1 MNLRVTFELD
11 ESDLEHFRLI
21 MRAARQSAAR
31 LAPEEVVAA
40 ASARLDRASAN
51 PPPAFVAERL
61 ETLRLLIRMLTD
73 IDWRLPHLDARR
85 VLSALTYFN
94 EVNDLIPD
102 HVPGLGFLDDAI
114 MIELVA
120 RELRHE
126 VEAYRDF
133 CDFRTQKAAEFQ
145 RRPWTRRNRWLEA
158 RRVELQERMR
168 RRRQADQDEHKSR
181 PDLFG

>member
-1 MNLRVTFELD
+1 MSLRVTFELD

-40 ASARLDRASAN
+40 ASELLDRAGTH
-51 PPPAFVAERL
+51 PPPAFVTERL

-73 IDWRLPHLDARR
+73 IDWRLPHRDARR
-85 VLSALTYFN
+85 VLSVLTYFN
-94 EVNDLIPD
+94 EANDLIPD

-126 VEAYRDF
+126 LDAYRDF
-133 CDFRTQKAAEFQ
+133 CEFRARRAAELQ
-145 RRPWTRRNRWLEA
+145 RRPLTRRDKWLED
-158 RRVELQERMR
+158 RRLELQERMR
-168 RRRQADQDEHKSR
+168 RRRQAEQDEHKAR
-181 PDLFG
+181 PGLFW

>member
-1 MNLRVTFELD
+1 MSLRVTFELD
-11 ESDLEHFRLI
+11 ESDLQHFRLI

-31 LAPEEVVAA
+31 LAPEVVVANA
-40 ASARLDRASAN
+40 TERLERTAEK

-61 ETLRLLIRMLTD
+61 EKLKLLIRMLTD
-73 IDWRLPHLDARR
+73 IDWRLPHRDARR

-94 EVNDLIPD
+94 EANDLIPD

-126 VEAYRDF
+126 LDAYRDF
-133 CDFRTQKAAEFQ
+133 CAFREQMGVESRHQ
-145 RRPWTRRNRWLEA
+145 SLTRRNRWLEA
-158 RRVELQERMR
+158 RRLELQDRMR
-168 RRRQADQDEHKSR
+168 RRRQAEQDEQR
-181 PDLFG
+181 PQPGLFA

>member
-40 ASARLDRASAN
+40 ASARLDRAGAR

-73 IDWRLPHLDARR
+73 IDWRLPHRDARR

-126 VEAYRDF
+126 LDAYRDS
-133 CDFRTQKAAEFQ
+133 CDFRAQKAAELQ
-145 RRPWTRRNRWLEA
+145 RRPLTRRNKWLEA

-168 RRRQADQDEHKSR
+168 RRREADQDEHKAR

>member
-1 MNLRVTFELD
+1 MSLRVTFELD

-31 LAPEEVVAA
+31 LAPEDVVATA
-40 ASARLDRASAN
+40 TAQLDRIGDRPA
-51 PPPAFVAERL
+51 PAFVAERL
-61 ETLRLLIRMLTD
+61 LKLRLLIEMLTD
-73 IDWRLPHLDARR
+73 LDWRLPHRDARR

-94 EVNDLIPD
+94 ESNDLIPD
-102 HVPGLGFLDDAI
+102 HVPGLGYLDDAI

-126 VEAYRDF
+126 LDAYTDF
-133 CDFRTQKAAEFQ
+133 CDFRRERTAEMKSK
-145 RRPWTRRNRWLEA
+145 PLTRRNKWLEL
-158 RRVELQERMR
+158 RRQELLERMH
-168 RRRQADQDEHKSR
+168 RRRQADEQDNKAR